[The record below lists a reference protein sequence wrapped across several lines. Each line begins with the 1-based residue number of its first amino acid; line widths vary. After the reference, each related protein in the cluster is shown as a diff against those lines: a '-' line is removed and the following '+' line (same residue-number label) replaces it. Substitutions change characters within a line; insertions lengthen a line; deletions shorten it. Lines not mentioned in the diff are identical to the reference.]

1 MKRLHACLHCV
12 FFGCIDHIE
21 EHAASEK
28 HCLSVDLI
36 FGNILCADCSD
47 YVYDSELE
55 EVAKANELVASQTK
69 NRTLNWAPWY
79 PSPLEK
85 ELLKYHWKRVCI
97 TPDSTIGLRGLLN
110 LGSTCFMNCIVQV
123 SIFPSVNKIKS
134 FIRKHNYGIFNC
146 CIN

>member
-1 MKRLHACLHCV
+1 M
-12 FFGCIDHIE
+12 
-21 EHAASEK
+21 
-28 HCLSVDLI
+28 
-36 FGNILCADCSD
+36 CAECSD

-55 EVAKANELVASQTK
+55 EVAKANELIASQTK
-69 NRTLNWAPWY
+69 NRTVNWAPWY

-123 SIFPSVNKIKS
+123 IA
-134 FIRKHNYGIFNC
+134 
-146 CIN
+146 